1 MVGLGRFELP
11 TSPLSGVRSNQLSY
25 RPELRAL
32 TAQGS
37 YSCLQVFEKQ
47 KGFEDQ
53 VNMLASYAGDDH
65 RMTYE
70 KQRRLDSDSLR
81 ARSGTSTKGV
91 HGNIPLTQA
100 RRPVRYR
107 GASDECHDVLS

>member
-1 MVGLGRFELP
+1 
-11 TSPLSGVRSNQLSY
+11 
-25 RPELRAL
+25 
-32 TAQGS
+32 
-37 YSCLQVFEKQ
+37 
-47 KGFEDQ
+47 
-53 VNMLASYAGDDH
+53 MLASYAGDDH